1 MTEKPQE
8 QTHSTNVYFINQVP
22 EGRIEMVSKSHRMV
36 LSVDLAKSVDKTA
49 FTVTEVKPLVRQS
62 ASGSRIRLA
71 SFIVHNITRLE
82 PDRDFRTYADIAKI
96 IHKAYHDK
104 RIWLVKGSGKEVE
117 PQLLVDAGGVGDAVC
132 DDLEAYMGLNP
143 VRYKLTRGTSHVHQ
157 YSLRNWTVPRPLIF
171 QMADSAF
178 GDDRIAV
185 RPDLKLARDLMEEF
199 RNLKRET
206 NEETGSVRVVHREGK
221 HDDMAICLAS
231 TVWWSTQPKT
241 GPVSTVRAA
250 PYGADVA
257 IRDGVL
263 DPRSL
268 PVVSRKVKPW
278 RYS

>member
-1 MTEKPQE
+1 MTEAELAKPGVN
-8 QTHSTNVYFINQVP
+8 TAVFINQVP
-22 EGRIEMVSKSHRMV
+22 EGRIEMVGKDHRMV

-49 FTVTEVKPLVRQS
+49 FTVTEVKPLMRQS

-71 SFIVHNITRLE
+71 SFMVHNITRLE

-96 IHKAYHDK
+96 IYKAYHDK
-104 RIWLVKGSGKEVE
+104 RIWLVSGSGKEVE

-132 DDLEAYMGLNP
+132 DDLEAYMHLKP

-157 YSLRNWTVPRPLIF
+157 YSVRNWTVPRPLLF

-178 GDDRIAV
+178 GDDRITI
-185 RPDLKLARDLMEEF
+185 RPDLKLARDLIEEF

-231 TVWWSTQPKT
+231 TVWWSTQPKR
-241 GPVSTVRAA
+241 GAVSTVRAA
-250 PYGADVA
+250 AYGSDVA
-257 IRDGVL
+257 IARGEL